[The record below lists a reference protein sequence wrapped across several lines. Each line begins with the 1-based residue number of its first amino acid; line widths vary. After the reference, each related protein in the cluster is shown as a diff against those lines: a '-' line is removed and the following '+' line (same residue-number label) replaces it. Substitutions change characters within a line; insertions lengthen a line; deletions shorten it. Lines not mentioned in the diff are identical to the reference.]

1 MLMSRT
7 RKIPTK
13 RGGSLSYAAFIIPES
28 AVERIGEGIGRIF
41 TACYSGQPPSELKYR
56 RIKKQPRLLQCIGTE
71 LAALIR
77 ATPSCAIIG
86 LFVPQDGFFQERV
99 RSIKAIA
106 EYNGEEPNEAEL
118 KEATSSSSVEQAVG
132 KTANRVA
139 HTLACCIAS
148 YVAPRTKCD
157 YIFRSYIKGR

>member
-1 MLMSRT
+1 M
-7 RKIPTK
+7 
-13 RGGSLSYAAFIIPES
+13 
-28 AVERIGEGIGRIF
+28 
-41 TACYSGQPPSELKYR
+41 
-56 RIKKQPRLLQCIGTE
+56 
-71 LAALIR
+71 
-77 ATPSCAIIG
+77 
-86 LFVPQDGFFQERV
+86 PQDGFFQERV

-148 YVAPRTKCD
+148 YVAPRAPNATIFFDPISKGADRVLHDALRVISCHECLFV
-157 YIFRSYIKGR
+157 FRSSGIMTRL